1 MKRFH
6 LSAPNQED
14 CIRKLQSIR
23 TSDGMFL
30 VVLASDGKKN
40 VTKLIR
46 REPRH
51 IWHAQT
57 SHGERWAEWREMGG
71 WVIAKEEP
79 R

>member
-1 MKRFH
+1 MKYFH
-6 LSAPNQED
+6 LTVPNQED
-14 CIRKLQSIR
+14 CVRKLQSIR

-30 VVLASDGKKN
+30 VVLASDKKKN
-40 VTKLIR
+40 ITKLVR

-57 SHGERWAEWREMGG
+57 SHGERWAEWRDGVG
-71 WVIAKEEP
+71 WTIWKWEP